1 MSWAYSAPVRRTTV
15 FLVPA
20 CFFGTLHLQVLG
32 QTAPSDCQSAVRTFL
47 KIPDERGLVAL
58 DKSDCWGVFGSS
70 NNNLNRLNNMAA
82 TGNRWAAEYS
92 AGHLKELDGGNLED
106 ALRALG
112 RFSDHGMEDLL
123 VLANKGLLSKQEL
136 ADALTMF
143 PLTLADNPRAQ
154 SNSLEARRQRVL
166 RVTRADLQEQRAQAL
181 TAISQSLSEIRS
193 NQ

>member
-1 MSWAYSAPVRRTTV
+1 
-15 FLVPA
+15 
-20 CFFGTLHLQVLG
+20 
-32 QTAPSDCQSAVRTFL
+32 
-47 KIPDERGLVAL
+47 L
-58 DKSDCWGVFGSS
+58 DKSDCWGVIGSS
-70 NNNLNRLNNMAA
+70 NNNLNRLNNLAA
-82 TGNRWAAEYS
+82 TGNRWAAEYA

-112 RFSDHGMEDLL
+112 QFSDHGMEDLL
-123 VLANKGLLSKQEL
+123 VLANKGLLSKNEL
-136 ADALTMF
+136 ADALTML

-181 TAISQSLSEIRS
+181 TAISESLSEIRS